1 MNNFN
6 QTRHVNRSN
15 RFTLGDIFW
24 MLLIFGCGM
33 AGIVL
38 FIFFV
43 VWAFAPEEKP
53 AETPAAATEFK

>member
-1 MNNFN
+1 MNKFN
-6 QTRHVNRSN
+6 HTRHVNRSN

-43 VWAFAPEEKP
+43 V
-53 AETPAAATEFK
+53 